1 MNEYEIIDYIPVVGD
16 IYRYGKLGYKI
27 GSWLGNNSDDF
38 NNRIILNMVDYI
50 DKAANSNTAMEAF
63 KNLVEASNIIDEFD
77 FSNSKKYQLAMLY
90 YLAARLY
97 HVLAICQCII
107 YSEDLKQLKKVGK
120 YFSEAKASCN
130 KVWNVE
136 KTIFTSK
143 RELINQIRNAAT
155 EKKQEIAES
164 KENWRKQYRRLYK
177 KEKPVKWYL
186 GMWIFA

>member
-97 HVLAICQCII
+97 
-107 YSEDLKQLKKVGK
+107 
-120 YFSEAKASCN
+120 
-130 KVWNVE
+130 
-136 KTIFTSK
+136 
-143 RELINQIRNAAT
+143 
-155 EKKQEIAES
+155 
-164 KENWRKQYRRLYK
+164 
-177 KEKPVKWYL
+177 
-186 GMWIFA
+186 